1 MGRKLTPYLAAG
13 RRPASGPIGANRP
26 AAAKPS
32 KPPLTHNPFAPK
44 TPPANNLLLSMEFL
58 EQLKNGIFTQLIAR
72 FSEAAPK
79 LLFALLIL
87 VIGRI
92 IAGIIRK
99 VVRRV
104 LAGLQIDR
112 MAERLNEIDLVQSTG
127 MKIQISNVIAQMI
140 YYVLM
145 LGFIIFA
152 TDMLGIPAITDMVRD
167 VIDYLPALFSA
178 FVLFLVGLFLA
189 DMIRGLVLTTCQ
201 SLGIPS
207 AKLIASVVFYFLFIT
222 MAVSALTQAKI
233 STDFIQSNL
242 TVVIGALALAFAVGY
257 GLASRDLVANYVAGH
272 YNRNKVRVGD
282 EISIGGARGKV
293 VLIDATSMI
302 LQTPERAI
310 IVPLSKMTKENV
322 EVFYPDGQDDHLLPP
337 NV

>member
-1 MGRKLTPYLAAG
+1 MD
-13 RRPASGPIGANRP
+13 
-26 AAAKPS
+26 
-32 KPPLTHNPFAPK
+32 
-44 TPPANNLLLSMEFL
+44 FL
-58 EQLKNGIFTQLIAR
+58 EKLKDGIFTELVAR

-87 VIGRI
+87 LIGRI
-92 IAGIIRK
+92 VAGAVRK

-104 LAGLQIDR
+104 LASLQVDR
-112 MAERLNEIDLVQSTG
+112 LAERLNEIDLVQRTG
-127 MKIQISNVIAQMI
+127 MKIQISGVVAQMI

-178 FVLFLVGLFLA
+178 FVLFLLGLFLA
-189 DMIRGLVLTTCQ
+189 DMVRGLVLTTCQ

-207 AKLIASVVFYFLFIT
+207 AKMIASAVFYFLFIT
-222 MAVSALTQAKI
+222 IAVSALSQAKI
-233 STDFIQSNL
+233 STGFIASNL

-257 GLASRDLVANYVAGH
+257 GLASRDLVANYLAGH
-272 YNRNKVRVGD
+272 YNRNKVRIGD

-293 VLIDATSMI
+293 VMIDSTSLI

-310 IVPLSKMTKENV
+310 IVPLNKMTTENV
-322 EVFYPDGQDDHLLPP
+322 EVFYPEGQDEHLLPP
-337 NV
+337 KV